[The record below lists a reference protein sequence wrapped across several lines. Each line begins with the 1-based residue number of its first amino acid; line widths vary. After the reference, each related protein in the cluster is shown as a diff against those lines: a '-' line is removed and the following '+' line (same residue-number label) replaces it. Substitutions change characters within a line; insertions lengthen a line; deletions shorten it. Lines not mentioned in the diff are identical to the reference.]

1 MNTFQ
6 TKLIVLV
13 AGLMACSAAMAAE
26 WTEPK
31 EVRMR
36 RDKVVSYR
44 AMLAGDTLIIEAK
57 HEPGWHTYAMDN
69 VHRAREASGKEKP
82 DCELPTRF
90 EVSGALEIDGPWRQS
105 EPADLSNVDI
115 KWYTFGLEETAYFA
129 VPVKRTGEG
138 DATIRINAQACN
150 ESRCSMVDGL
160 ELTVSVSA
168 DAGDAAPLIDLD
180 KLVDVEPKDANEAD

>member
-1 MNTFQ
+1 MNQYRTTLTAF
-6 TKLIVLV
+6 
-13 AGLMACSAAMAAE
+13 MACLIASLAAGAAE
-26 WTEPK
+26 WTEAK

-69 VHRAREASGKEKP
+69 VQRAREASGKEKP

-90 EVSGALEIDGPWRQS
+90 EVAGALKVDGPWRQS
-105 EPADLSNVDI
+105 EPADLSNVAI
-115 KWYTFGLEETAYFA
+115 KWYTFGFEEQSYFA

-138 DATIRINAQACN
+138 DATVKINAQACN

-160 ELTVSVSA
+160 ELTVPVSA
-168 DAGDAAPLIDLD
+168 DAGDEDPPIDLD
-180 KLVDVEPKDANEAD
+180 ELVEVEPTDAKEAD